1 MCDFQ
6 DFAVQNYPEWDYIK
20 LDETIILC
28 PLHVSLRD
36 CEKFAVIQ
44 DIDTNPKFHKKVLE
58 LWNYEKEKESILT
71 KIEKDKSLYEKIKA
85 VVLTHK

>member
-6 DFAVQNYPEWDYIK
+6 DFAVYNYPDFDYVK

-28 PLHVSLRD
+28 PLHIPCKD
-36 CEKFAVIQ
+36 CEKYTVIQ
-44 DIDTNPKFHKKVLE
+44 DVDTDPKFLKKVVE
-58 LWNYEKEKESILT
+58 LWRYEKEKEDILT

-85 VVLTHK
+85 VVYGK